1 MKLALSILLI
11 LSSQLI
17 YAQDDI
23 QALESAV
30 RTTKRTVGEKHL
42 DYANALIDLAEGYQE
57 SKEWDLAKAQLLE
70 AIQIINLP
78 REGTT
83 RSAIDKTKITYYF
96 IEWKGAFEKSGIAP
110 NKILPYDWYKDCVKY
125 GEEDKIEN
133 IVEMVYSKA
142 SFHSTES
149 YQYWKMAKRALDDTA
164 RTHVAQTNRMYRL
177 LLRKATAEF
186 GVESNAAIGVLYG
199 QMKYNERRGDSLLVE
214 QLKAQVRAQWGAVF
228 ESDSSLVFSIVEE
241 MPRFPGCEYFGS
253 DSQDKHT
260 CSIQKLLDFVYEEID
275 YPSFGKKC
283 GVEGM
288 SVVQFRVAEYGYL
301 CNIRVL
307 RDPGGGLGMESRRVI
322 SMMNEMPFRWG
333 AGKKEGEIVSVKYNM
348 PIRFKL
354 H

>member
-1 MKLALSILLI
+1 
-11 LSSQLI
+11 
-17 YAQDDI
+17 
-23 QALESAV
+23 
-30 RTTKRTVGEKHL
+30 
-42 DYANALIDLAEGYQE
+42 
-57 SKEWDLAKAQLLE
+57 LLE
-70 AIQIINLP
+70 AIQIINSP
-78 REGTT
+78 REGTPK
-83 RSAIDKTKITYYF
+83 SAIDKTKIAYYF
-96 IEWKGAFEKSGIAP
+96 IEWKGVFEKNDIAP

-125 GEEDKIEN
+125 GEEDKIEH

-177 LLRKATAEF
+177 LLEKATAEF

-199 QMKYNERRGDSLLVE
+199 QMKYNKRRGDSLLVE
-214 QLKAQVRAQWGAVF
+214 QLKAQLRAQWGAVF

-241 MPRFPGCEYFGS
+241 MPRFPGCEYFAS
-253 DSQDKHT
+253 DSSTKKSCSDK
-260 CSIQKLLDFVYEEID
+260 KLLNFIFEEIN
-275 YPSFGKKC
+275 YPNLGRYC

-288 SVVQFRVAEYGYL
+288 SVVQFTVAEHGYL

-307 RDPGGGLGMESRRVI
+307 RDPGVGLGMESRRVI
-322 SMMNEMPFRWG
+322 SMMNEMPFRWV
-333 AGKKEGEIVSVKYNM
+333 AGKKEGQTVRVKYNM